1 MTSTNP
7 RVLRLNH
14 LNRSKFRDSAHIE
27 ADFFYGK
34 ARNANL
40 VSTHQHQFNPDKK
53 GENNQHSQ
61 EIPDPTYNNNGTN
74 SNYYNK
80 SASVDLAPNSGFQY
94 EMSSLNPNTGK
105 FQTTRPITTYGLTV
119 GRERDIT
126 LLDNEPLSLT
136 TTIIPSDK
144 SYLDNYRLRRQGFK
158 TPQINTKSKL
168 LDETN
173 LQMSG
178 VNPRINTASSDKA
191 DYRLANFN
199 NEFSKGHNRNLNPRT
214 LSHMETNIPSRHV
227 FNRQDRFKIRED
239 YYPHVSY
246 RKYDVNEVDIQQ
258 SSYKCGDF
266 NKYQTDQQKDIE
278 KTLQKTRDHNLM
290 KTQFPNLN
298 GRSMEIKNRLKK
310 ETFVPSHPFYT

>member
-1 MTSTNP
+1 MTSKNP

-14 LNRSKFRDSAHIE
+14 LNRSKFRDSAHIN

-40 VSTHQHQFNPDKK
+40 VSVHQHQFNPDKK
-53 GENNQHSQ
+53 DENNQHSQ

-74 SNYYNK
+74 VNYYNK
-80 SASVDLAPNSGFQY
+80 SASVDLAQNSTWQY
-94 EMSSLNPNTGK
+94 DMNSLNPNTGK
-105 FQTTRPITTYGLTV
+105 FQTTRPITTYGKTH
-119 GRERDIT
+119 GTERDT
-126 LLDNEPLSLT
+126 NLLDNAALSLS
-136 TTIIPSDK
+136 TTIVPSDK
-144 SYLDNYRLRRQGFK
+144 SYLDSYRLRRKGYK

-178 VNPRINTASSDKA
+178 VNPRSNTVSCDKA

-214 LSHMETNIPSRHV
+214 LSYMETNMPSRHI
-227 FNRQDRFKIRED
+227 FNRQDRFKIREE
-239 YYPHVSY
+239 YYPHISY
-246 RKYDVNEVDIQQ
+246 RKYDVDEMDIQQ

-278 KTLQKTRDHNLM
+278 KTFKFNNDHNIM

-298 GRSMEIKNRLKK
+298 GRSMEIKKRMLK
-310 ETFVPSHPFYT
+310 ETFVPTQPFYS